1 MSEIRI
7 DPITKRQV
15 IFAKGRDLKPSDLWT
30 KEIKKIFLDT
40 QKREA
45 YEEHCPFCIGNE
57 EITPPEFMR
66 YPEQGAWRA
75 RIVPNKFPAVDD
87 EGSESVHRTK
97 TNAIFERY
105 SAIGCHDV
113 IIESALHNDNYFTI
127 GEEGFFAVFYLM
139 HQRYRQIM
147 GDVQIDCVSFF
158 KNYQRL
164 AGASLYHP
172 HSQLIG
178 LNGVP
183 DFVRYEVEGS
193 QAYYARSEQCPY
205 CDILKIEQSRKE
217 RLVCENEYFAAIC
230 PYAPKH
236 KYEVW
241 ILPKRHQAFFEKE
254 EEIRALSMLCHEI
267 FARMHQVLG
276 DFPYNMYLHS
286 LPKSLAREADCY
298 HYHFEIAPRI
308 SGNAG
313 FELSTGIYINSV
325 FPEQAADKL
334 RRGEKA

>member
-30 KEIKKIFLDT
+30 KDIKKLFLDT
-40 QKREA
+40 KKREA
-45 YEEHCPFCIGNE
+45 YEQQCPFCIGNE

-66 YPEQGAWRA
+66 YPEKGDWQV
-75 RIVPNKFPAVDD
+75 RIVPNKFPAID
-87 EGSESVHRTK
+87 EKENVRRIK
-97 TNAIFERY
+97 THAIFERY

-113 IIESALHNDNYFTI
+113 IIESPLHNDNYFTI

-139 HQRYRQIM
+139 HQRYQKIM
-147 GDVQIDCVSFF
+147 ADENIDCVSFF

-183 DFVRYEVEGS
+183 DFVGYEVEGS
-193 QAYYARSEQCPY
+193 KAYYEKSARCPY
-205 CDILKIEQSRKE
+205 CDILKIELSKRE
-217 RLVCENEYFAAIC
+217 RLVCENEHFAAIC
-230 PYAPKH
+230 PYAPKY

-241 ILPKRHQAFFEKE
+241 ILPKKHQASFEKE
-254 EEIRALSMLCHEI
+254 EEIRSLSDLCRNV
-267 FARMHQVLG
+267 FAKMNRVLD

-286 LPKSLAREADCY
+286 LPKSLRQDKDCY
-298 HYHFEIAPRI
+298 HYHFEINPRI
-308 SGNAG
+308 SGSAG
-313 FELSTGIYINSV
+313 FELGTGIYINSV
-325 FPEQAADKL
+325 FPEQAAYKL
-334 RRGEKA
+334 RKGEKA